1 MSKVGWSSFNPHY
14 SSLLLYQDK
23 YGSTDRPLGTQ
34 QSPYMASSGQK
45 TYGVKDPEYW
55 RRYRERR
62 SLGFPESAVTTP
74 YYVGKFAKPGFKYYN
89 HMDYYYPSYGRS
101 LVPRSYH
108 YPSYYPYVDDYH
120 HSSLR
125 PYSRYGY
132 FSNWRYNDDSP
143 ALPAVSQSGGRWNMD
158 FPGYTE
164 RVGAAE
170 VVKRVPQ
177 GFRLPVD
184 FNARASSLPP
194 NNNNLQAMGPSVPV
208 SQIHTLDLEVLPA
221 NIDANLVRPKRLLE
235 SLNIGADD
243 LNWVP
248 STKTVKTTTKK
259 RQLAITSSGGGSREW
274 VRRRWSGYHDWMRRA
289 YLDDLSLPYYH
300 HHRYRYPHYYYDH
313 SSHLPSPFPRALP
326 PSVTSPP
333 PPSSLSSSSTYPRSA
348 NIARVVA
355 AAAET
360 TDFATPLPPPY
371 VLEKEL
377 PRDPEREKVIKT
389 SKRLYFDIMGNVGGG
404 DLPAIRL
411 SGYPAVNTNDKSGI
425 DRDGLLNLIKTK
437 GVRIESNEI
446 LDFLRYPQ
454 AEKPEPP
461 KEEM

>member
-1 MSKVGWSSFNPHY
+1 MSKVGWSSYNPHY

-23 YGSTDRPLGTQ
+23 YGTTDRPLGTQ
-34 QSPYMASSGQK
+34 QSPYQASSGEK

-62 SLGFPESAVTTP
+62 SLGFPESAITTP
-74 YYVGKFAKPGFKYYN
+74 YYVGKYAKPGFRYYN

-101 LVPRSYH
+101 LIPRSHY
-108 YPSYYPYVDDYH
+108 YPSYYPYVDDYDY

-132 FSNWRYNDDSP
+132 YSNWRYYDDSLASP
-143 ALPAVSQSGGRWNMD
+143 SYSQSGGRWNMD
-158 FPGYTE
+158 FPGYTQ

-170 VVKRVPQ
+170 IVKNVPQ

-184 FNARASSLPP
+184 FNARSSSLPP
-194 NNNNLQAMGPSVPV
+194 NNQLQAMGPSVPV

-221 NIDANLVRPKRLLE
+221 NIDANLVKPKRLLE

-248 STKTVKTTTKK
+248 SSTKTVKTTK

-289 YLDDLSLPYYH
+289 YLDDVSLPYYY
-300 HHRYRYPHYYYDH
+300 HHRYNYHHPTSH
-313 SSHLPSPFPRALP
+313 SSLLPRALP
-326 PSVTSPP
+326 PSVT
-333 PPSSLSSSSTYPRSA
+333 PSTSTAASTTTTDRRSA

-355 AAAET
+355 AAAAT
-360 TDFATPLPPPY
+360 TDFVTPLPPPY
-371 VLEKEL
+371 VLQKELL
-377 PRDPEREKVIKT
+377 PRDPEREKIIKT
-389 SKRLYFDIMGNVGGG
+389 SKRLYFDIMGGNEFVGVGGHHP
-404 DLPAIRL
+404 PAVRL
-411 SGYPAVNTNDKSGI
+411 SDYPAVNTRDKSGI
-425 DRDGLLNLIKTK
+425 DRDGLLDLIKTK
-437 GVRIESNEI
+437 GVRIDSGQI

-454 AEKPEPP
+454 ADGNPETTD
-461 KEEM
+461 

>member
-1 MSKVGWSSFNPHY
+1 VSPLQTTAIMSKVGWSTFNPHY

-34 QSPYMASSGQK
+34 QSPYMASSGEK

-62 SLGFPESAVTTP
+62 SLGFPESAITTP

-108 YPSYYPYVDDYH
+108 YPSYYPYVDDYY

-132 FSNWRYNDDSP
+132 YSNWRYHDAENL
-143 ALPAVSQSGGRWNMD
+143 ALPSYSMSGGRWNMD

-164 RVGAAE
+164 RLGAAE
-170 VVKRVPQ
+170 VVKKVPQ

-194 NNNNLQAMGPSVPV
+194 GNNLQAMGPSVPV

-221 NIDANLVRPKRLLE
+221 QIDASLAKPKRLLE

-248 STKTVKTTTKK
+248 STKTVKTTKK
-259 RQLAITSSGGGSREW
+259 RQLAITSGGGGSREW
-274 VRRRWSGYHDWMRRA
+274 
-289 YLDDLSLPYYH
+289 
-300 HHRYRYPHYYYDH
+300 
-313 SSHLPSPFPRALP
+313 
-326 PSVTSPP
+326 
-333 PPSSLSSSSTYPRSA
+333 
-348 NIARVVA
+348 
-355 AAAET
+355 
-360 TDFATPLPPPY
+360 
-371 VLEKEL
+371 
-377 PRDPEREKVIKT
+377 
-389 SKRLYFDIMGNVGGG
+389 
-404 DLPAIRL
+404 
-411 SGYPAVNTNDKSGI
+411 
-425 DRDGLLNLIKTK
+425 
-437 GVRIESNEI
+437 
-446 LDFLRYPQ
+446 
-454 AEKPEPP
+454 
-461 KEEM
+461 